1 MVIHA
6 ITTCQLKI
14 IWNLVQEHLEDNCNF
29 SSAEKRTA
37 SMGGR
42 GVLRISSDR
51 DDQRIFLEI
60 FDSGICLSRKI
71 FASFLGSLIYVEIV
85 LGIQNYL
92 KIYDC
97 YII

>member
-1 MVIHA
+1 M
-6 ITTCQLKI
+6 QFLKC
-14 IWNLVQEHLEDNCNF
+14 WEAHSEYGGGG
-29 SSAEKRTA
+29 
-37 SMGGR
+37 GGR

-51 DDQRIFLEI
+51 DDQRICLEI